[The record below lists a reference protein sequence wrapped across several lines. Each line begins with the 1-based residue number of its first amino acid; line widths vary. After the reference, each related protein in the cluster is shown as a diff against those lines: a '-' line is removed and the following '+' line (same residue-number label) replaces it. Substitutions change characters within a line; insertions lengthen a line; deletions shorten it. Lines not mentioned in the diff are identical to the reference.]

1 MNCPNCKVEVDG
13 QAVFCPECGWNLMES
28 VSTAAQGN
36 ESVQEK
42 IAEVKPEAVAVETSV
57 GSVVTASAEEDVFL
71 NEKVTAPEP
80 VVYAPIMAEPV
91 KAAAPAESPAP
102 VYTASQVM
110 GDTGVQTAKAPDKVV
125 VPKEYKPF
133 STVGAMG
140 FLLLTSIPVVGFIAL
155 LVYAFGGKNKNRKS
169 VARAILIWGLIIL
182 LIIAAAVV
190 VTILLFGWENIQDL
204 IGGVVYAE
212 SAEEVLE
219 ALEVFGDNIS

>member
-1 MNCPNCKVEVDG
+1 MNCPNCKVEVNG

-28 VSTAAQGN
+28 VSPAAQAN
-36 ESVQEK
+36 ESVQENV
-42 IAEVKPEAVAVETSV
+42 AEVNTEAVAVEASV
-57 GSVVTASAEEDVFL
+57 DSVVTASPEEDVFL

-91 KAAAPAESPAP
+91 QATVAAPAP
-102 VYTASQVM
+102 VYTTSQVT

-125 VPKEYKPF
+125 VPKEFKPF
-133 STVGAMG
+133 STIGAMG
-140 FLLLTSIPVVGFIAL
+140 FLLLTSIPVIGFISL

-169 VARAILIWGLIIL
+169 VARAILIWGLIGLVIL
-182 LIIAAAVV
+182 AAVAV
-190 VTILLFGWENIQDL
+190 VAILLFGLENIQDL

-219 ALEVFGDNIS
+219 ALEVFGDSIS

>member
-1 MNCPNCKVEVDG
+1 MNCPNCKVEVDD
-13 QAVFCPECGWNLMES
+13 QAAFCPECGWNLLES
-28 VSTAAQGN
+28 VSVAEQAN
-36 ESVQEK
+36 ESVEEK
-42 IAEVKPEAVAVETSV
+42 VAEVDTAADAIETSV
-57 GSVVTASAEEDVFL
+57 GSVVTVTPEEDVFL

-91 KAAAPAESPAP
+91 KAAAPVSAP
-102 VYTASQVM
+102 VYTSSQVM

-133 STVGAMG
+133 STPGAMG
-140 FLLLTSIPVVGFIAL
+140 FLLLTAIPVVGFISL

-169 VARAILIWGLIIL
+169 VARAMLIWGLIFL
-182 LIIAAAVV
+182 LILAAAFVV
-190 VTILLFGWENIQDL
+190 AIVIFGWENIQDL

-219 ALEVFGDNIS
+219 ALEGFADSL